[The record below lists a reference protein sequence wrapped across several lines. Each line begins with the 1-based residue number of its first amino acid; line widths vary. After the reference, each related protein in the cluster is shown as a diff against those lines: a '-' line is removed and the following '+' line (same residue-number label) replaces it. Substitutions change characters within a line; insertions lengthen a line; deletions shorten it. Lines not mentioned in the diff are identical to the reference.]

1 MNRRGFLGALA
12 GVIAA
17 PAIVK
22 AENLM
27 RIVVPKREIIM
38 LDEFAFMTMPKV
50 AEDGIVVSEAFLK
63 KLKNNAVSGAR
74 LRPMNLG
81 PYDPN
86 DPAVS
91 IAKRWFHER
100 PAGMQALPT
109 AQVKKLHEAWLR
121 TL

>member
-1 MNRRGFLGALA
+1 MNRRGFLGVLA

-27 RIVVPKREIIM
+27 RIIVPKREIIM
-38 LDEFAFMTMPKV
+38 LDEFTFSIFPKV
-50 AEDGIVVSEAFLK
+50 NEDGYTVTQSFNK

-74 LRPMNLG
+74 LRPIHLG

-100 PAGMQALPT
+100 PDGMQALPT